1 VEEGLEKQRQGNLKG
16 AIQCFQKAVERDPA
30 DYEAHNAWAIVMLL
44 GGGGGVGDRGPG
56 VSEEGGGGTDGVAGG
71 AAGSGGGGAGNG
83 GVQGPSAQVLLQLAR
98 LRERFVCVCVC
109 VCVCI
114 AVGPFA

>member
-1 VEEGLEKQRQGNLKG
+1 MEEGLEKQRQGDLKG
-16 AIQCFQKAVERDPA
+16 AITCFQKAVERDPA
-30 DYEAHNAWAIVMLL
+30 DYEAHNALAIVMLL

-56 VSEEGGGGTDGVAGG
+56 VSEEGGGGTDCVAGG
-71 AAGSGGGGAGNG
+71 AAGSVGGGGGWG
-83 GVQGPSAQVLLQLAR
+83 CEGPVGSSLVAVGPFAR
-98 LRERFVCVCVC
+98 EVPVCVC